1 MHLRRSQPAQ
11 GDDSQPRE
19 DALQK
24 LFVLGD
30 SISMHYGPYLAEML
44 RGVLAY
50 ARKEPTSEPP
60 PDLPYPADANGGD
73 SSAALAYL
81 RERLGSLDPDVLLV
95 NCGLH
100 DIKTDPHSG
109 ASQVSPDRYRANLR
123 EMAAL
128 VAAAGVRTFWVRTTP
143 LDDATHNSRSVG
155 FHRYHRD
162 VIRYNEIADA
172 VWKGAGIP
180 IIDLYTFTCNVGPE
194 LYCDHVHLTM
204 RVRELQAA
212 YIAGSLLA
220 SL

>member
-1 MHLRRSQPAQ
+1 LR
-11 GDDSQPRE
+11 
-19 DALQK
+19 K

-30 SISMHYGPYLAEML
+30 SISIHYGPCLAEML

-50 ARKEPTSEPP
+50 ARKEAVLRPP
-60 PDLPYPADANGGD
+60 PELPYLADANGGD

-81 RERLGSLDPDVLLV
+81 REHLAALGPDILLL

-100 DIKTDPHSG
+100 DLKTDPQSG
-109 ASQVSPDRYRANLR
+109 AKQVPPDRYRMNLR
-123 EMAAL
+123 EVTQV
-128 VAAAGVRTFWVRTTP
+128 VAAQGVRTFWVRTTP

-162 VIRYNEIADA
+162 VVLYNETADA
-172 VWKGAGIP
+172 VLRGAGIP
-180 IIDLYTFTCNVGPE
+180 IIDLYTFTCNLGAD
-194 LYCDHVHLTM
+194 LYCDHVHFTT

>member
-1 MHLRRSQPAQ
+1 M
-11 GDDSQPRE
+11 
-19 DALQK
+19 QK

-30 SISMHYGPYLAEML
+30 SISIHYGPYLAEML
-44 RGVLAY
+44 HGVLAY
-50 ARKEPTSEPP
+50 ARKEATPGSP

-73 SSAALAYL
+73 SGAVLAYL
-81 RERLGSLDPDVLLV
+81 REHLVTLDPDILLL

-100 DIKTDPHSG
+100 DLKTDPRSG
-109 ASQVSPDRYRANLR
+109 AKQVPPDRYRMNLR
-123 EMAAL
+123 EVTQL
-128 VAAAGVRTFWVRTTP
+128 VAAQGVRTFWVRTTP

-162 VIRYNEIADA
+162 VVLYNEIADA

-180 IIDLYTFTCNVGPE
+180 IIDLYTFTCNLGPE
-194 LYCDHVHLTM
+194 LYCDHVHLTT